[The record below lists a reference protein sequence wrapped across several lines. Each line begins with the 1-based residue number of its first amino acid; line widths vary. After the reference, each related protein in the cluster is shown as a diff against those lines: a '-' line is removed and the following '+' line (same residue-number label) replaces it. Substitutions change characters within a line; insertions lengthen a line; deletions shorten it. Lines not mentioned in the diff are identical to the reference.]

1 MVKSVLQRSL
11 KCLAKC
17 LAKIH
22 FEKNSILKEKM
33 EGNDDCMKKRTISPL
48 PRGMGSMALTKDGT
62 IEYKRVLKLK
72 NGEKTRRTVH
82 GNTQLEC
89 MKKMEEL
96 EKELNTNNKPKNKQ
110 TLVEAMYEWMELKK
124 RPILKEQAYKRE
136 IGTIKNQI
144 GTSKIGHYRY
154 QSIKTEEI
162 QALLNDLNDKK
173 YSYSVI
179 KKTYDSL
186 NAFYR
191 YVSVRDKFDNP
202 MLLVEVWKKKNVNAE
217 EKQIAY
223 FSEEDI
229 HKFVWTAGER
239 YKTGKMRYVTGYVL
253 AANLY
258 MGLRVGE
265 LLALQ
270 WKDVDFEKRSVFVC
284 KTLIEVNNPEFD
296 SANPVKMKELNV
308 KKVIFK
314 VQQSTKKEK
323 NRYVPMNENALELM
337 KLHYDN
343 STYIEPDDYV
353 ISTINGKTSTPKNV
367 SNTIK
372 AIVKRGKLSVQEWN
386 THILRHTCASL
397 YFKAGVN
404 LLIIAAI
411 LGNSVEV
418 LQSTYVHL
426 IEEQLQE
433 AARKQAEQL
442 PSF

>member
-1 MVKSVLQRSL
+1 
-11 KCLAKC
+11 
-17 LAKIH
+17 
-22 FEKNSILKEKM
+22 M

-48 PRGMGSMALTKDGT
+48 PRGMGSMVLTKDGT
-62 IEYKRVLKLK
+62 IEYKRVLTLK

-96 EKELNTNNKPKNKQ
+96 EKELNTNNKPKNQQ
-110 TLVEAMYEWMELKK
+110 TLTEAMYEWMELKK

-162 QALLNDLNDKK
+162 QALLNDLNNKK

-239 YKTGKMRYVTGYVL
+239 YKTGKMRYATGYVL

-296 SANPVKMKELNV
+296 STNPEKMKKLNV

-367 SNTIK
+367 SDTIK